1 MGQLSKKQ
9 IKAQV
14 INEVR
19 KQYDAKLAAHH
30 KVNERLSKEL
40 CRVNH
45 LREELQRQVR
55 LLKDELE
62 QQKQQVAILQ
72 EWNDRLLSYMDLPED
87 ERNEKF
93 AQFNESLKSMKK
105 QEQTLANLNRMM
117 SIFNGV
123 LM

>member
-1 MGQLSKKQ
+1 MGQLNKKQ

-19 KQYDAKLAAHH
+19 KQYDEKLAAHH

-45 LREELQRQVR
+45 LREELQSQVR
-55 LLKDELE
+55 SLKDELE

-105 QEQTLANLNRMM
+105 QEHMLDNIERMTYFFSRVFM
-117 SIFNGV
+117 
-123 LM
+123 